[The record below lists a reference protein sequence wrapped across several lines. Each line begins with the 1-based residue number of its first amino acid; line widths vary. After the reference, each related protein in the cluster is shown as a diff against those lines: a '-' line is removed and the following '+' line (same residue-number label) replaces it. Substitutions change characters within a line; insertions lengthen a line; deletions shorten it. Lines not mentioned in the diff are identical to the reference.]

1 MPEPTYAEKKQEFKE
16 NFNKMTE
23 SNEGLAA
30 YNAAFA
36 DQTNAENLLS
46 SGGGEN
52 LGSIENE
59 LAILSAMN
67 EIRISERQQA
77 FTEDKLFVSDVMLS
91 MRDRSYIE
99 AAAELN
105 RRKNIKSHRYDKT
118 RKSRMETAQETM
130 TKANDKI
137 RDLKKRLNEENG
149 PTPTKMQKVKT
160 MEDIYDNIRVA
171 DRNFAEAMALNKA
184 EETKLKNKAEL
195 TYRSSLKRM
204 YEREMEGLA
213 ENSQDYRKLK
223 RKYDE
228 NLRYYNE
235 LMKPILEERARRE
248 AENREDPRAEVQQNE
263 RRQSVR
269 GNAGVEQ
276 NVRRQ
281 SVRENTIERQHSV
294 SRQQNVRRQSV
305 QPRRVQ
311 KKPELM
317 DKTAEE
323 NVSTNVKLFSKFCQ
337 SLNDTKYGRSA
348 DPLWADMKTKAASL
362 TGTWEDMTDI
372 QRGKALADVMISA
385 NKFLSKGKLNSA
397 ADKQRAVAAKQ
408 FREFFKT
415 TLTGMSEN
423 CRVLALDEIIKEVDR
438 IEDDQNTPESLKKQ
452 NTSVF
457 TEMARERYAAE
468 HKGDKNL
475 KEALK
480 EIDDFHFRHWHYAEK
495 SMLMPKIIK
504 KIFGNTKDFFLAN
517 YKFGFERLMGHDML
531 ADNFRLDRYGRV
543 LPEDQKKFEGWKKLL
558 SDLAKCDTEGAL
570 KIQRQ
575 WFERAAALK
584 IDKDFLDEKGMKRKG
599 YELKGFR
606 TFTLSFENLASLGRT
621 HTPAAMKE
629 DLKNWNQ
636 AHKDKKDQISEKD
649 IIKIDIKKFAEQGK
663 NIAKLPVFQKRADFL
678 LNAEM
683 NFTPHVYN
691 LKGSDYGGANY
702 VVKNP
707 DEFINLTNHKDFV
720 KGNKNVYMKGNTP
733 FLLIH
738 KDGTAFD
745 QKKDVREKDKKV
757 IQNKQ
762 NPLVLRHEI
771 KKEGLI
777 KELDDNKGLFEKK
790 LNVEKALKRVNA
802 REDRINTIERG
813 AMEKI
818 KALVKNKKLGA
829 EGQNELKALE
839 ALFEE
844 FAKEAGKQIM
854 AKETLMECDPDSVDK
869 EGTNAF
875 YKEAV
880 KYYGQK
886 KNMNVLF
893 EKLEAAQSSFIKK
906 YAGNSA
912 YTNWKKE
919 LDSKRKESRK
929 SEDAGAGEGLSALQ
943 KIKMRTENEQE
954 LRKAD
959 YFTDEETKR
968 IREIV
973 EGEGRRFPR
982 EEMNRVANVFILP
995 VHRDFTGA
1003 YLTEQDRKNADFNKR
1018 YKEAVLSNNKEK
1030 MKELS
1035 REFTEKTL
1043 KTLTKLPSPEELQA
1057 IDSPE
1062 KLEKK
1067 LTSGKI
1073 IEKHTKLCMLSNV
1086 MNINSILPEMKAG
1099 LNELKAKDK
1108 KQYKEIEKKLMATDG
1123 LILTMYLQTFG
1134 YDCERHKNMMEKG
1147 GEGVKMVIPAFLD
1160 SYRTEYNK

>member
-1 MPEPTYAEKKQEFKE
+1 MPKPTYAEKKQEFKE
-16 NFNKMTE
+16 NFNTMTE
-23 SNEGLAA
+23 SKEGLAA
-30 YNAAFA
+30 YNVSFA
-36 DQTNAENLLS
+36 DQTNAENLLAT
-46 SGGGEN
+46 GGGEN

-77 FTEDKLFVSDVMLS
+77 FTEDKLFASDLMLS
-91 MRDRSYIE
+91 MRDTSYIE
-99 AAAELN
+99 AAGELN

-130 TKANDKI
+130 NKANDKI
-137 RDLKKRLNEENG
+137 RDLKKRLGAENG
-149 PTPTKMQKVKT
+149 PVPTKMQKVKA

-171 DRNFAEAMALNKA
+171 DRNFAEAMSLNKE
-184 EETKLKNKAEL
+184 EETKLKNRAEL
-195 TYRSSLKRM
+195 TFRSSLKRM

-213 ENSQDYRKLK
+213 EDSPDYRKIK

-235 LMKPILEERARRE
+235 LMRPVLEERAKRE
-248 AENREDPRAEVQQNE
+248 AENREDSRVEVQQDS

-269 GNAGVEQ
+269 RNTGSEQ

-281 SVRENTIERQHSV
+281 SVRVNRESQQSV
-294 SRQQNVRRQSV
+294 SRQQNARRQSL
-305 QPRRVQ
+305 QPRQVQ
-311 KKPELM
+311 MKQVPL
-317 DKTAEE
+317 DKEAEE
-323 NVSTNVKLFSKFCQ
+323 NVSTNVKLFSKFCE
-337 SLNDTKYGRSA
+337 SLNGTKYGRSA
-348 DPLWADMKTKAASL
+348 DPLWAEMKAKAASL
-362 TGTWEDMTDI
+362 TEGWEDMTDI
-372 QRGKALADVMISA
+372 QRGKALSDVLVSA
-385 NKFLSKGKLNSA
+385 NKFLCKGKLNSGT
-397 ADKQRAVAAKQ
+397 DEQRAAAAKE
-408 FREFFKT
+408 FRNFFKT
-415 TLTGMSEN
+415 TLFSMSAN
-423 CRVLALDEIIKEVDR
+423 CRVLALDEILKEVDR
-438 IEDDQNTPESLKKQ
+438 IEDDGNTPEELKKQ
-452 NTSVF
+452 NTSIF
-457 TEMARERYAAE
+457 AEMAREKYAAE
-468 HKGDKNL
+468 HKGDKKL

-517 YKFGFERLMGHDML
+517 YKFGFERLLGHNML

-543 LPEDQKKFEGWKKLL
+543 LPEDQKKFEGWKKLF

-649 IIKIDIKKFAEQGK
+649 IIKIDIKTFAEQGK
-663 NIAKLPVFQKRADFL
+663 KIAKLPVFQKRADFL

-683 NFTPHVYN
+683 NFTPHVYY
-691 LKGSDYGGANY
+691 LKGSDYGSANY
-702 VVKNP
+702 VVKDP

-777 KELDDNKGLFEKK
+777 KELDDNKGFFEKK

-829 EGQNELKALE
+829 EGQNELRELE

-844 FAKEAGKQIM
+844 FAKEAQKQIM

-954 LRKAD
+954 LRNAD

-968 IREIV
+968 IKEIV
-973 EGEGRRFPR
+973 EGEGRRFSR

-995 VHRDFTGA
+995 VHRDFIGA

-1086 MNINSILPEMKAG
+1086 MKDNSILPEMKAG

-1108 KQYKEIEKKLMATDG
+1108 KQYDEIEKKLMATDG
-1123 LILTMYLQTFG
+1123 YILTMYLQTFG

-1147 GEGVKMVIPAFLD
+1147 VEGVKMVIPAFID